1 MYQGSWILIEDD
13 KKMDGFGVEW
23 KFNNGNLLTLIK
35 ERQEHN
41 YMINM
46 GVWRRER
53 CKKEDTFIY
62 T

>member
-46 GVWRRER
+46 GV
-53 CKKEDTFIY
+53 
-62 T
+62 